1 MVPIIYAIS
10 LHGAGFAESIWPDCD
25 QTGYSS
31 VGRAS
36 DCRHMQQSDGPWFD
50 SGWPDFFRTLSK
62 PNHIRSDKAFECLK
76 GPQTVQTNTPP
87 NRHSF
92 KAFSTYI
99 RQIHSNKK
107 PSNAHRQNHR
117 HNHRTKTIERHRK
130 PSKPAISF
138 SLGMSIVCRRL
149 RPCHSLYIKMI

>member
-50 SGWPDFFRTLSK
+50 SGWPDLRTL
-62 PNHIRSDKAFECLK
+62 
-76 GPQTVQTNTPP
+76 
-87 NRHSF
+87 
-92 KAFSTYI
+92 
-99 RQIHSNKK
+99 
-107 PSNAHRQNHR
+107 
-117 HNHRTKTIERHRK
+117 
-130 PSKPAISF
+130 
-138 SLGMSIVCRRL
+138 LGMGGGACDQHTVRAKSSFL
-149 RPCHSLYIKMI
+149 